1 MIYTIC
7 DMEVIYMLT
16 AKIFESG
23 RSQAVRIPK
32 EYRFSD
38 ELKEVYI
45 NKVGDIVMLTPV
57 NSKWAPFVNC
67 LNSDDSEFDVEVPE
81 ELEVENRE
89 SL

>member
-1 MIYTIC
+1 
-7 DMEVIYMLT
+7 MLT

-38 ELKEVYI
+38 NLKELYI
-45 NKVGDIVMLTPV
+45 NRVGDVIMLTPV
-57 NSKWAPFVNC
+57 NSKWSSFIES
-67 LNSDDSEFDVEVPE
+67 LNQNGTEFDVDIPE
-81 ELEVENRE
+81 DLELQSRE